1 LFRITK
7 QLETENAVCGFSF
20 LAYNSYF
27 KPLVISILIDFEML
41 KIGILFL
48 QYFFPLHNPSAALD
62 YPVQPSNKKGWR
74 RTATNPLLC
83 VIRIIGKWQMQA
95 YRWQI

>member
-48 QYFFPLHNPSAALD
+48 QYITCT
-62 YPVQPSNKKGWR
+62 QI
-74 RTATNPLLC
+74 T
-83 VIRIIGKWQMQA
+83 GKIPA
-95 YRWQI
+95 EPI

>member
-20 LAYNSYF
+20 LAYNLYF
-27 KPLVISILIDFEML
+27 KPLVISILINFEML

-48 QYFFPLHNPSAALD
+48 QI
-62 YPVQPSNKKGWR
+62 NKL
-74 RTATNPLLC
+74 TD
-83 VIRIIGKWQMQA
+83 
-95 YRWQI
+95 